1 MSALNRLDFPNQHVS
16 YAEKQKPDWYAKC
29 CDYVIEAGIA
39 CKTDFDVEEK
49 FNILLGNI
57 PRDYYKKT
65 LNPYNEK
72 DKNLTRFPAT
82 MRNYDMMKG
91 IIRRYIGE
99 YIRNPHDF
107 IVGANNPEVVLA
119 KDAEL
124 GKRIMFM
131 AEQAVAQKIQESY
144 TQFVNEGNDPKE
156 FNPQTAIDIEAFIKE
171 FNENF
176 IDDISAQGQDLINVI
191 DDITNAFVIY
201 TRAYFEF
208 ISFGACYTYRDIDDN
223 KLIKRVVSVRDAFP
237 VPNDSMF
244 AEDYDMFAERRMLTR
259 QQIIDEFYDYLTKEQ
274 RDALDTFYQYSAT
287 TSSDKAL
294 LNWDSYMKYFGDVC
308 TKFNNDDLQYIKNTN
323 LMARDANNG
332 LFEVWHV
339 VWRGEVKEGIVTYNN
354 GAFITTRIV
363 DETYKFDP
371 TNGDIDIEW
380 VWRPQVYESV
390 GIGSRST
397 RIYPYKARPIAFNRN
412 GKLPYNGV
420 SELLPG
426 FGRFSIVDIVLP
438 YQVFRNI
445 ISYHR
450 EMAIAKNKMNVLMI
464 SKSLLGKK
472 PADTIYRMAADGVL
486 YIDDED
492 DSNLIKAQNVRYLES
507 RMNNYITELSQLI
520 QQIEQTAKMEC
531 DMTPQRY
538 GEIANS
544 AGKGVTDEA
553 VMRGS
558 MGSVIIEFIF
568 DKMRELDYQA
578 EMDYTKL
585 AWIDGLDT
593 SYKTKDGNIRY
604 LSLDVNNHIFANY
617 LVTCKT
623 SVKEREKLEQ
633 YKQLAFSAAQNGNMD
648 MANAAIRGDN
658 VSQISKLIDKF
669 QNIQREHELDIER
682 VSQQTEQMRQEFE
695 LSKIDRKS
703 EQDRE
708 TIKLE
713 KYLDGQIEA
722 MKINGNI
729 MSFDNGLDQSEKN
742 QAEERMN
749 NAKINIDKLKIN
761 LEANKAAADVQL
773 KREELAVKLKESE
786 DKVKI
791 ARTNKNRYDSPSK
804 SKGKK

>member
-1 MSALNRLDFPNQHVS
+1 MSVFGRLDFPNQHVS

-39 CKTDFDVEEK
+39 CKADFNVEEK

-57 PRDYYKKT
+57 PKEYYKKT
-65 LNPYNEK
+65 INPYNEK
-72 DKNLTRFPAT
+72 DPNLTRFPAT

-99 YIRNPHDF
+99 YIKNPHDF
-107 IVGANNPEVVLA
+107 IVGANNPEVVFA
-119 KDAEL
+119 RDAEL
-124 GKRIMFM
+124 GKQIMFM
-131 AEQAVAQKIQESY
+131 AEQAVAQKIQETY
-144 TQFVNEGNDPKE
+144 VQFVNEGNDPKE
-156 FNPQTAIDIEAFIKE
+156 FNPQTAVDIEAFIKE
-171 FNENF
+171 FNENY

-191 DDITNAFVIY
+191 DDITNSFTIY
-201 TRAYFEF
+201 ARAYFEF
-208 ISFGACYTYRDIDDN
+208 VAFGACYTYRDVDGS
-223 KLIKRVVSVRDAFP
+223 KLIKRAVSVRDAFP

-259 QQIIDEFYDYLTKEQ
+259 QQIIDEFYEYLTKEQ
-274 RDALDTFYQYSAT
+274 REALDTFYQYSAT
-287 TSSDKAL
+287 TSSDRAL
-294 LNWDSYMKYFGDVC
+294 LNWDNYMRYFKDVC
-308 TKFNNDDLQYIKNTN
+308 TKFNDDDLQHIKNTN
-323 LMARDANNG
+323 LMARDSNNG

-339 VWRGEVKEGIVTYNN
+339 VWRGEVKEGILTYNN

-363 DETYKFDP
+363 DETYEFNAA
-371 TNGDIDIEW
+371 NGDIDIEW

-397 RIYPYKARPIAFNRN
+397 RIYPYKARPIAFNRG
-412 GKLPYNGV
+412 GKLPYNGIA
-420 SELLPG
+420 ELLPG

-438 YQVFRNI
+438 YQIFRNI

-450 EMAIAKNKMNVLMI
+450 EMAIAKNKINVLMI
-464 SKSLLGKK
+464 AKSLLGKK

-492 DSNLIKAQNVRYLES
+492 DSNLVKAQNVRYLES
-507 RMNNYITELSQLI
+507 RMNNYITELGQLI
-520 QQIEQTAKMEC
+520 LQIEQTAKMEC

-553 VMRGS
+553 VIRGS

-568 DKMRELDYQA
+568 DKMRELDYQT

-585 AWIDGLDT
+585 AWIDGLNT
-593 SYKTKDGNIRY
+593 SYKTKDGDIRY

-695 LSKIDRKS
+695 LTKIDRKS

-713 KYLDGQIEA
+713 KYLDGQLEA

-729 MSFDNGLDQSEKN
+729 MSFDNGLSESEKN

-749 NAKINIDKLKIN
+749 NAKINIDRLKLN

-791 ARTNKNRYDSPSK
+791 ARTNKNRYDSSSK
-804 SKGKK
+804 SKTKK